1 MYAQAIRT
9 PPVYRHRRAN
19 NQAHLNMFKGC
30 AFSNEPCDCI
40 KSLKLGETKCPTI
53 PQWVEASLLK
63 VLVCSR
69 LSYHDADPSFQV
81 EGPVIYKTV
90 IYH

>member
-40 KSLKLGETKCPTI
+40 KSLKLGESLGYDVKLTYERRP
-53 PQWVEASLLK
+53 VEEIA
-63 VLVCSR
+63 R
-69 LSYHDADPSFQV
+69 
-81 EGPVIYKTV
+81 
-90 IYH
+90 